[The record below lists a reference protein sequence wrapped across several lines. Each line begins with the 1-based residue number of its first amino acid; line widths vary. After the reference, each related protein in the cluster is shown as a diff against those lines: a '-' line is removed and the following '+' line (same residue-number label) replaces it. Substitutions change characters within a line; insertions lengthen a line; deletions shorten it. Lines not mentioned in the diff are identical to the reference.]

1 MLAIGDVQG
10 LWRRSLIHW
19 PDGRRDVT
27 TSVTWLQGPND
38 YADLRVPQQRPD
50 FSGIAAL
57 NDLTRE
63 QMLFLA
69 SQEGF
74 AGQLS
79 FDGRFFEWHRHID
92 YQPKS
97 AMADAGRLWFED
109 GRMIEEGRDVRYI
122 EHWHRD
128 ENTVRLP
135 CGTLRLSDQTSQ
147 APGFLVRSGSHFMY
161 ARDRS
166 KPLHPGGTLLEQVS
180 AASDDAMR
188 AAIDCEISFG
198 RISVF
203 GWTIETSSLPFR
215 EGANLRPEMT
225 GDCQQL
231 SISEVTATGAATL
244 RQWTISESDGNI
256 ALNGVPPAGL

>member
-50 FSGIAAL
+50 FSGITAL

-122 EHWHRD
+122 EHCTATRIPCD
-128 ENTVRLP
+128 CRAEPSDFRTKQAKRRASLSAPARTLCTRATVPNRCIQAAHCWNRLAR
-135 CGTLRLSDQTSQ
+135 RLMMRC
-147 APGFLVRSGSHFMY
+147 APQST
-161 ARDRS
+161 ARYR
-166 KPLHPGGTLLEQVS
+166 S
-180 AASDDAMR
+180 AALACLAGPLRHQACHFAR
-188 AAIDCEISFG
+188 APISG
-198 RISVF
+198 
-203 GWTIETSSLPFR
+203 
-215 EGANLRPEMT
+215 LR
-225 GDCQQL
+225 
-231 SISEVTATGAATL
+231 
-244 RQWTISESDGNI
+244 
-256 ALNGVPPAGL
+256 